1 MRVLAVVP
9 CRSGSRGLPG
19 KNIRMLKD
27 RPLMDYSIRPALD
40 CKLIDRV
47 VVSTDSEEYAEIA
60 RGLGADV
67 PFLRPPPLGEDVP
80 TEDVL
85 LHVLDEMRKMGH
97 RFDVI
102 VTLQCTTP
110 FLKSSEIETLVNV
123 VATNYFDS
131 SATVCEASEKP
142 EWMFTRSEFGELS
155 NIMNVDLKGDVGVRQ
170 SLPARYRLNGAGYAT
185 KVEHLISKKQI
196 IVGKCFGLVMPK
208 NRSVDIDDEFDWKIV
223 EMLMG

>member
-1 MRVLAVVP
+1 
-9 CRSGSRGLPG
+9 
-19 KNIRMLKD
+19 
-27 RPLMDYSIRPALD
+27 MDYAVRPALD
-40 CKLIDRV
+40 CKKIDRV

-97 RFDVI
+97 RYDII

-110 FLKSSEIETLVNV
+110 FLKSEEIETLVSVINQ
-123 VATNYFDS
+123 YFDC
-131 SATVCEASEKP
+131 SATVCESSEKP

-170 SLPARYRLNGAGYAT
+170 TLPTRYRLNGAGYAS
-185 KVEHLISKKQI
+185 KVEQLIQRKQI
-196 IVGKCFGLVMPK
+196 IMGKCFGLVMSK
-208 NRSVDIDDEFDWKIV
+208 ERSVDIDSELDFKIV
-223 EMLMG
+223 EMLMS

>member
-9 CRSGSRGLPG
+9 ARSGSRGLPN
-19 KNIRMLKD
+19 KNIRILKG
-27 RPLMDYSIRPALD
+27 RPLLDYAVRPALD
-40 CKLIDRV
+40 CKKIDRV

-85 LHVLDEMRKMGH
+85 LHVLDEMRKMG
-97 RFDVI
+97 RRYDII

-110 FLKSSEIETLVNV
+110 FLKSEEIETLVSVINQ
-123 VATNYFDS
+123 YFDC

-170 SLPARYRLNGAGYAT
+170 SLPVRYRLNGAGYAS
-185 KVEHLISKKQI
+185 KVEHLIRRKQI
-196 IVGKCFGLVMPK
+196 IMGKCFGLVMSK
-208 NRSVDIDDEFDWKIV
+208 ERSVDIDSELDFKIV
-223 EMLMG
+223 EMLMS